1 MVPLEIP
8 SSWPTSVRKA
18 SCLFKWPLVGLFS
31 HLSSQSV
38 CRGFAGMD
46 AEEAAALAA
55 GEDTQVYGT
64 FEYMSPEC
72 YHRNY
77 GQPCFASDV
86 FSFALVVWEL
96 LVQRRIYTAMATI
109 DPELHYTE
117 DAQGNKSTD
126 VELVAR
132 RFAEDDERP
141 AIRAGECPVV
151 LEELIRACWVGDVQ
165 MRPTFAQMK
174 QCLPLDDWAADGGSA
189 VAAEPEPESIP
200 GLDAG
205 PFGGWLAALSI
216 QDKKA
221 ELDEWDVKEDKD
233 PLCKLVEMLKEEAED
248 GSEDLQEMIED
259 LFDGDE
265 AMQGKFRA
273 AVVVLAEPEQGNTA
287 WRKLCGLWGVKDGDV
302 LEAGKAEDKRLLRL
316 RADLDEEKMH
326 TVEEVLAE
334 KDAELA
340 ARDSELAKLRA
351 QLA

>member
-1 MVPLEIP
+1 
-8 SSWPTSVRKA
+8 
-18 SCLFKWPLVGLFS
+18 
-31 HLSSQSV
+31 
-38 CRGFAGMD
+38 MD
-46 AEEAAALAA
+46 AEEEAALAA

-72 YHRNY
+72 YHRDY

-132 RFAEDDERP
+132 RFAEDGERP

-189 VAAEPEPESIP
+189 VAAEPEPASESAP
-200 GLDAG
+200 AAEAG
-205 PFGGWLAALSI
+205 PFSGWLAALGI
-216 QDKKA
+216 EDKKA

-233 PLCKLVEMLKEEAED
+233 PLGKLVEMLKEEAED
-248 GSEDLQEMIED
+248 ASDDLQEMVED

-273 AVVVLAEPEQGNTA
+273 AVVRLAEPEQGNAA
-287 WRKLCGLWGVKDGDV
+287 WQKLCVLLGVKDADV

-316 RADLDEEKMH
+316 RADLNETNMT
-326 TVEEVLAE
+326 TVEEILAE
-334 KDAELA
+334 KDAELVM
-340 ARDSELAKLRA
+340 LRA
-351 QLA
+351 QLAQARASTSTGE

>member
-1 MVPLEIP
+1 
-8 SSWPTSVRKA
+8 
-18 SCLFKWPLVGLFS
+18 
-31 HLSSQSV
+31 
-38 CRGFAGMD
+38 MD
-46 AEEAAALAA
+46 AEEEAALAA

-72 YHRNY
+72 YHRDY

-132 RFAEDDERP
+132 RFAEDGERP
-141 AIRAGECPVV
+141 AIRAGDCPVV

-189 VAAEPEPESIP
+189 AAAEPEPASESAP
-200 GLDAG
+200 APEAG
-205 PFGGWLAALSI
+205 PFGVWLAALGI
-216 QDKKA
+216 EDKKG

-233 PLCKLVEMLKEEAED
+233 PLGKLVEMLKEEAGD
-248 GSEDLQEMIED
+248 GSEDLQEMVED

-265 AMQGKFRA
+265 AMQGKFRS
-273 AVVVLAEPEQGNTA
+273 AVVKLAEPEQGNTA
-287 WRKLCGLWGVKDGDV
+287 WRKLCGLLGVKDADV

-316 RADLDEEKMH
+316 RADLNEANMK

-334 KDAELA
+334 KDAELV
-340 ARDSELAKLRA
+340 KLRA
-351 QLA
+351 QLAQALASTGE